1 MRRPIPRA
9 KTEAEAPASTEAS
22 FRERGRPMK
31 AVSAEASSV
40 SMIHDD
46 DCGKTEMNV
55 NGNALELKKI

>member
-9 KTEAEAPASTEAS
+9 KTEAEAPASL
-22 FRERGRPMK
+22 RERGRPMK
-31 AVSAEASSV
+31 AVSAEASSA